1 MFYAAHVVQKPT
13 ITGGFMKTIASTLSA
28 VAIIAA
34 ASSAY
39 AQTKWDMPTGYA
51 GTNFH
56 TENVK
61 QFAADID
68 KATAGKLKITVHDG
82 GSLFKQNEIKRAV
95 QTGQAQAGEFLL
107 PALANEDPLYGID
120 SVPFLAD
127 SFEAS
132 KKLWQSSRSTVEARF
147 GKQGIKVL
155 YGVAWPPQGLYSKKA
170 VASAADLKGSKWR
183 AYSPQTNRIG
193 ELLGAQPATIQA
205 AELAQALSTGVV
217 ETHMTSGATGV
228 DIKVWDSMGKGAYY
242 YDAQAWLP
250 KNLVVVNQKAFDAL
264 DKATQ
269 DVVIKAAAD
278 AEARGWKA
286 SEAKNKETVDTMAKN
301 GIVVAQPSAALKAD
315 LKKIGATMLAE
326 WEKAMADK
334 GAAAEAKAIL
344 DTFRK

>member
-1 MFYAAHVVQKPT
+1 
-13 ITGGFMKTIASTLSA
+13 MKFIASFTASSIAPSLLATVLVTSATIAS
-28 VAIIAA
+28 
-34 ASSAY
+34 

-51 GTNFH
+51 ATNFH
-56 TENVK
+56 TENIK
-61 QFAADID
+61 QFVADID

-95 QTGQAQAGEFLL
+95 QSGQAQMGEFLL
-107 PALANEDPLYGID
+107 PALANEDPLYGVD

-127 SFEAS
+127 SFDES
-132 KKLWQSSRSTVEARF
+132 KKLWKASRAAIEARF
-147 GKQGIKVL
+147 AKQGIKVL
-155 YGVAWPPQGLYSKKA
+155 YSVAWPPQGLYSKKA
-170 VASAADLKGSKWR
+170 IASAADLKGSKWR

-242 YDAQAWLP
+242 YDTQAWLP

-269 DVVIKAAAD
+269 DAVVKAAAD
-278 AEARGWKA
+278 AEVRGWKA
-286 SEAKNKETVDTMAKN
+286 AEAKNKETLDTMAKN
-301 GIVVAQPSAALKAD
+301 GIVIAQPSAALKAD
-315 LKKIGATMLAE
+315 LQKIGVTMLAE

-334 GAAAEAKAIL
+334 GAGADAKSTL
-344 DTFRK
+344 DGFRK